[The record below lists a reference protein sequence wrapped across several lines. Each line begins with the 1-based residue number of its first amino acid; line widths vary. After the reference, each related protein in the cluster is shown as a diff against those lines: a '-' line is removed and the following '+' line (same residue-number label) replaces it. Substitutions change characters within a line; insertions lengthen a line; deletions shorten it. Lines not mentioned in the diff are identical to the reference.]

1 MSSSYPI
8 SELLAQSETSL
19 GKLAKKAKTLQSLHE
34 ILSQLLDKD
43 LLPHCRFGFFD
54 TGILTLFAQ
63 DAAIATRLRYSSFTL
78 LSQLRQHP
86 TWAALR
92 SIQVKVDP
100 QWDLFQQSKKEPIST
115 KEPITLSEQSVSQIE
130 ELANHLRKKTGM
142 EAIVR
147 SLERLAKLR

>member
-8 SELLAQSETSL
+8 SELLAQSETLL

-43 LLPHCRFGFFD
+43 LLTHCRFGFFD

-63 DAAIATRLRYSSFTL
+63 DAAVATRLRYLSFTL
-78 LSQLRQHP
+78 LSQLRQYP

-100 QWDLFQQSKKEPIST
+100 QWDLFQKA
-115 KEPITLSEQSVSQIE
+115 KEPITPKEPVTLSQQSISQIE
-130 ELANHLRKKTGM
+130 DLANTLRKKTGM